1 MAIPAEFQQNQLS
14 DPNAILGF
22 FGDYRWLSNFHISP
36 VTLDGVL
43 YSSVENAFQAAKA
56 APDARTAFLA
66 CTPSQAKTLGKQVDM
81 NYPVKYWDSIRSV
94 IMYKLLKSK
103 FSGGSH
109 DLILQLLATKG
120 KYLEETNWWGDKFWG
135 VYQGVGQNTLGYLLM
150 KVREEL

>member
-22 FGDYRWLSNFHISP
+22 FGDYRWLSNFQISP
-36 VTLDGVL
+36 TELDGVI

-81 NYPVKYWDSIRSV
+81 NYPVKYWDAVKSSI
-94 IMYKLLKSK
+94 MFQLLKSK
-103 FSGGSH
+103 FKQP
-109 DLILQLLATKG
+109 DLAVQLLATKG

-135 VYQGVGQNTLGYLLM
+135 VFNGAGLNTLGYLLM